1 MKDVQQLSLLLIFFF
16 KFDKRQTKYLDQYL
30 KGEVSETLHCILM
43 LEFGMYFSSYD
54 HWLLWYTCILFTEKL
69 FQ

>member
-16 KFDKRQTKYLDQYL
+16 KFDKRQTKYLDQYP

-54 HWLLWYTCILFTEKL
+54 QWLL
-69 FQ
+69 